1 VPDVRDVLQ
10 SSLGATHTIEREL
23 GGGGMS
29 RVFVA
34 EERALRRKVVV
45 KTLSPDMSA
54 GVSFERF
61 KREIMLAAQL
71 QHPHIAPL
79 LAAGEAEGVPY
90 YTMPFIEGQSLRER
104 LARGPIPLDEAL
116 TILRGIAQALE
127 YAHVRQVVHRD
138 IKPENVLLSHGV
150 AVVTDFGIARA
161 VTAAARTDSH
171 TTLTALGS
179 VIGTPAYMAPEQAA
193 GETVDHRADL
203 YAWGVIAYEMLSGA
217 HPFAA
222 SGSARALLAAHIA
235 QTPAPLAQRRADLPP
250 ALTLLVD
257 QCLAKNPADR
267 PADAGAVLARLA
279 MAAPARG
286 AKRMRGIVAVASAAV
301 VVIALLAWLFIRSEQ
316 RRWARETAIPLA
328 KQLQA
333 HDLSLAAYRV
343 LQRANAIVPADTQIA
358 NLLARSGISASV
370 TSSPSGARVAIQDY
384 LTPDSAWFE
393 LGTTPIAKVDLPS
406 GYFRWKIVKAGI
418 GADTTAHR
426 AFRTM
431 SFPLDSERAAPPRM
445 AFAEGGSWADMI
457 AFVGWVG
464 PFALPS
470 FYIDRFEV
478 TNREYQ
484 EFVNKGGY
492 EDSTYWREKF
502 LDGRRDVPREQAM
515 LRFRDRTGRPGP
527 STWQGGHYPEGQSD
541 YPVSGV
547 SWYEASAYAAFVGK
561 SLPAFAQWYAA
572 APGSAGRYIT
582 PMSNISRTSVSPVGR
597 FKGLGPL
604 GTYDMAG
611 NVREWTRNA
620 LGADRR
626 FILGGSWRS
635 LSYLYADP
643 EALSPF
649 DRSPENGFRC
659 VKNVV
664 PLPTAVYQPVKPIE
678 RDFTKVN
685 PASDAVFRAYT
696 VMYDYDRTPLNAK
709 LETVQEN
716 QDWRKQK
723 VTYDTPYGERTA
735 AYVFLPKNVRPPYQA
750 LVFFPSARVLDLS
763 DSRNLGDT
771 SFFDFVVQSGRAV
784 IYPVYQD
791 TYERRVH
798 FSLPG
803 NAGEKELYIQ
813 RSKDVARAIDYLQSR
828 PDIAHDDIGYLGV
841 SMGSAEG
848 VVYATLAQD
857 RLRAVVFLDGGYFL
871 SPPAPGTDQADFAPR
886 LEKPVLMVNGRY
898 DFTFSLERAQEP
910 LFRMLGTPAADKQH
924 VVFETPHDVRQDRPA
939 LISVVLGF
947 LDKYLG
953 RVR

>member
-1 VPDVRDVLQ
+1 MPDVREVLE

-193 GETVDHRADL
+193 GEAVDHRADL

-217 HPFAA
+217 HPFAG
-222 SGSARALLAAHIA
+222 SGSARAFLAAHIA
-235 QTPAPLAQRRADLPP
+235 QTPAPLAQQRADLPA

-267 PADAGAVLARLA
+267 PGDAGAVLARLA
-279 MAAPARG
+279 IAAPG
-286 AKRMRGIVAVASAAV
+286 AKRTRGIVAVVSVAV
-301 VVIALLAWLFIRSEQ
+301 VVIALLTWLFVRSEQ
-316 RRWARETAIPLA
+316 HRWARETAIPLA

-343 LQRANAIVPADTQIA
+343 LRRANAIVPADTQIA
-358 NLLARSGISASV
+358 NLLARSRISASV
-370 TSSPSGARVAIQDY
+370 ASSPSGARVAIQDY
-384 LTPDSAWFE
+384 LTPDSAWHE

-406 GYFRWKIVKAGI
+406 GYFRWKIVKAGV

-426 AFRTM
+426 AFATM
-431 SFPLDSERAAPPRM
+431 SFPLDSEVAAPPRM
-445 AFAEGGSWADMI
+445 AFAEGGNWADMI

-478 TNREYQ
+478 TNREFQ
-484 EFVNKGGY
+484 EFVDKGGY

-502 LDGRRDVPREQAM
+502 VDGGRDLSREQAM

-527 STWQGGHYPEGQSD
+527 STWQGGHYPEGQGD

-582 PMSNISRTSVSPVGR
+582 LMSNISRTSASPVGR

-664 PLPTAVYQPVKPIE
+664 PLPPAVYQPVKPIE
-678 RDFTKVN
+678 RDFAKVH

-709 LETVQEN
+709 LESVQET
-716 QDWRKQK
+716 QDWRKEK

-791 TYERRVH
+791 TYERRAH
-798 FSLPG
+798 NSLPG

-871 SPPAPGTDQADFAPR
+871 APPAPGTDQADFAPR
-886 LEKPVLMVNGRY
+886 LKKPVLMVNGRY

-939 LISVVLGF
+939 LISVVLGY